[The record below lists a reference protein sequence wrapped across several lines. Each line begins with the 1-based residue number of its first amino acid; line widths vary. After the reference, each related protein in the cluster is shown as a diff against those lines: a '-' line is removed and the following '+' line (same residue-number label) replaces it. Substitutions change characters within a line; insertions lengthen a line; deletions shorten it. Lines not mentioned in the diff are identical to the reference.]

1 MTNSR
6 LLTTLTLPLT
16 LALGACSD
24 APVGPDPAS
33 AGSVSL
39 QQARG
44 TGLVLD
50 ILTDAKLPLDL
61 GGTITIDQA
70 VITDLAI
77 ERIAGQIVGV
87 QVTGT
92 LTGTVVNALGETV
105 AVTAAP
111 FVADVAVTSS
121 GPGQC
126 SLVKLSLTN
135 IDLGALGVV
144 QATVPAEA
152 DVKGSGAVGSL
163 LCNLG
168 SVLGGLLG
176 RGVGPVG

>member
-1 MTNSR
+1 MNAR
-6 LLTTLTLPLT
+6 LLTTLALPLAFGLT
-16 LALGACSD
+16 ACGDPPVAPQLASPG
-24 APVGPDPAS
+24 G
-33 AGSVSL
+33 VSL

-70 VITDLAI
+70 VITDLTI

-92 LTGTVVNALGETV
+92 LTGLAVNAAGDLVE
-105 AVTAAP
+105 VTAAP
-111 FVADVAVTSS
+111 FVADVAVTPT

-126 SLVKLSLTN
+126 GLVTLDLTDIN
-135 IDLGALGVV
+135 LGALGIVTV
-144 QATVPAEA
+144 DVPARAE
-152 DVKGSGAVGSL
+152 VKGSGAVGAL

-168 SVLGGLLG
+168 SVFG
-176 RGVGPVG
+176 RLTGVGG